1 MQDRGPQPLSR
12 LRVTLMRHCHCDPMP
27 CTLAAH
33 KHYPSFVPMLG
44 LAMASPRY
52 RAQEQVGMLPL
63 AVLTRM
69 LFLEELRL
77 WLPSSSENAA
87 DSGFLSFQLGAL
99 RNPLPAPMNNC
110 VNDDGAVWRVPR
122 LAKQSLS
129 WQQECGTESLI
140 QD

>member
-1 MQDRGPQPLSR
+1 
-12 LRVTLMRHCHCDPMP
+12 
-27 CTLAAH
+27 
-33 KHYPSFVPMLG
+33 
-44 LAMASPRY
+44 
-52 RAQEQVGMLPL
+52 MLPL

-87 DSGFLSFQLGAL
+87 DSGFISFHLGTP

-110 VNDDGAVWRVPR
+110 VNDDRAVWLVPG

-129 WQQECGTESLI
+129 QQQECGTKPLI
-140 QD
+140 QEEALPGMQ